1 MNGVKI
7 RDTMRAAFHRSDDG
21 RKVFSSLEAAAR
33 GVSLN
38 TSRRKIPDGRGL
50 LLMLVAFIGIFVY
63 GLLSAL
69 PGSVLPTLERS
80 RYLPDDGAVGT
91 FLLINAA
98 GAVLA
103 YLVSGPVIDRVGKK
117 FALACGAALVVLSM
131 AGFALTVARVSPGA
145 ALFSIFGCSLVLGFG
160 ANAIVAAGHALVA
173 DVAALWRN
181 AALNLLD
188 ICFGLGLAALPL
200 VVQQIQGRGGLP
212 PVFWSL
218 CGAAALLLLL
228 VLILRFP
235 APAHPEASA
244 LGGAK
249 ELFRNPSFWL
259 LAVALFMY
267 VGAEVS
273 VGKWVVTFMERDAR
287 LLASQGLDA
296 ARLQEL
302 QRAAPDALNRFF
314 ETDPAG
320 VRAATYALRTLSA
333 CAFALLAGRLVSGL
347 LLSLLRVNSLVLLTA
362 GSALTAAALAVAF
375 RADGPSAVRAGLVAA
390 GLGMG
395 PIFPTSV
402 GMASLMMPRSAGTAM
417 SLVMGVG
424 FAGLL
429 LIPPAVG
436 YISAAAG
443 GDAGDVR
450 AGLVSV
456 IASSFD
462 MLLLHVALTLRERR
476 LAS

>member
-1 MNGVKI
+1 ML
-7 RDTMRAAFHRSDDG
+7 AAF
-21 RKVFSSLEAAAR
+21 L
-33 GVSLN
+33 
-38 TSRRKIPDGRGL
+38 
-50 LLMLVAFIGIFVY
+50 GIFVY

-80 RYLPDDGAVGT
+80 RYLPDDSAVAT

-103 YLVSGPVIDRVGKK
+103 YIVSGPVIDRVGKK
-117 FALACGAALVVLSM
+117 FALACGAAMVVASM
-131 AGFALTVARVSPGA
+131 AGFALTVTNLSPGA
-145 ALFSIFGCSLVLGFG
+145 ALFSIFGCALVLGFG

-173 DVAALWRN
+173 AVASLWRN

-188 ICFGLGLAALPL
+188 ICFGLGLAVLPL
-200 VVQQIQGRGGLP
+200 VVQRIQGWGGLP
-212 PVFWSL
+212 PIFWTLGVAS
-218 CGAAALLLLL
+218 ALLLLL
-228 VLILRFP
+228 VLALRFP

-244 LGGAK
+244 LSGAK
-249 ELFRNPSFWL
+249 GLFGNPSFWL

-287 LLASQGLDA
+287 LLAGQGLDA
-296 ARLQEL
+296 ARLQQL
-302 QRAAPDALNRFF
+302 ARAAPDSLNRFF
-314 ETDPAG
+314 EADPAG
-320 VRAATYALRTLSA
+320 VRVATYALRTLSIF
-333 CAFALLAGRLVSGL
+333 AFALLAGRLVSSL
-347 LLSLLRVNSLVLLTA
+347 LLSLLRVNSFILLTA
-362 GSALTAAALAVAF
+362 GSALTAVALFVAL
-375 RADGPSAVRAGLVAA
+375 RADSPSAVRFGLIAA
-390 GLGMG
+390 GFGMG

-402 GMASLMMPRSAGTAM
+402 GLASLMMPRASGTAM

-443 GDAGDVR
+443 GEAGDVR
-450 AGLVSV
+450 AGLRAV
-456 IASSFD
+456 IAASFV
-462 MLLLHVALTLRERR
+462 MLLLHVALTLRERGR
-476 LAS
+476 ASVSEDELESEVASV